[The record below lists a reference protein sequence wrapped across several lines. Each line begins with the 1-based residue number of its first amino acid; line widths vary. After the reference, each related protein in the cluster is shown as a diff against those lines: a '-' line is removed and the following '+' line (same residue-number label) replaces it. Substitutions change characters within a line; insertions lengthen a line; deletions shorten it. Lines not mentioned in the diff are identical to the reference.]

1 MEGKQIAVALESN
14 GQPEGAVSAHFGRCP
29 AYGVWHVENGTPVK
43 KEMVTNPFY
52 HQHTPGEV
60 PGLIKTLGAH
70 VIIAGGMGSR
80 AISLFG
86 QMGIEVV
93 TGAVGNPDKVVAA
106 YIRFLRVTRC
116 FRGTRVFF
124 MAALF
129 RLCWMRP

>member
-1 MEGKQIAVALESN
+1 MEGKRIAVALESN

-60 PGLIKTLGAH
+60 PGFIKTLGAH
-70 VIIAGGMGSR
+70 VIIAGGMGPR

-106 YIRFLRVTRC
+106 YHRGELRGIVPC
-116 FRGTRVFF
+116 NHDHEDSCGGH
-124 MAALF
+124 
-129 RLCWMRP
+129 